1 MGGTSGGNF
10 GGGNILQLLCAI
22 NQAAPNLVTLLDNKD
37 EILQLA
43 KDTYAVSQA
52 EQEKSNQVIADTV
65 THQATLDGLKK
76 QISDFNTAKNKL
88 ASDQTALGISQAEV
102 TTQQAGFA
110 ERETK
115 VAAAENAYKADL
127 AMLTAAQAQLITDR
141 QKLVDDQ
148 TSFTQ
153 EKAEFETYAANV
165 KAKAAQIQGLT
176 AGFIPPS

>member
-1 MGGTSGGNF
+1 MSGVSGGSF

-22 NQAAPNLVTLLDNKD
+22 NQAAPNLVSLLENKD

-43 KDTYAVSQA
+43 KDTYAVSEA
-52 EQEKSNQVIADTV
+52 EQEKSSQVIVDTA
-65 THQATLDGLKK
+65 TNQATLDGLKQ
-76 QISDFNTAKNKL
+76 QIADFNTAKSKL
-88 ASDQTALGISQAEV
+88 ASDQTTLQISQAEV

-115 VAAAENAYKADL
+115 VAAAENAYKSDL
-127 AMLTAAQAQLITDR
+127 ATLTAAQAQLITDR
-141 QKLVDDQ
+141 QQLTDDQ

-153 EKAEFETYAANV
+153 EKAEFETYAANI